1 MSIEYWI
8 ISGLGVLV
16 VVLLYTTINLLIK
29 NEKYEDLLDGYRTFI
44 LRFQQQVQES
54 DKRLKKIDER
64 GTFKSDDE
72 VGFFF
77 TELKKIQNS
86 LSNFKVD
93 A

>member
-1 MSIEYWI
+1 MNLEYWI
-8 ISGLGVLV
+8 IAGLVVLV
-16 VVLLYTTINLLIK
+16 VVLLYTTINLLVK

-72 VGFFF
+72 VGYFF
-77 TELKKIQNS
+77 TELKKIQES
-86 LSNFKVD
+86 LTNFRIE